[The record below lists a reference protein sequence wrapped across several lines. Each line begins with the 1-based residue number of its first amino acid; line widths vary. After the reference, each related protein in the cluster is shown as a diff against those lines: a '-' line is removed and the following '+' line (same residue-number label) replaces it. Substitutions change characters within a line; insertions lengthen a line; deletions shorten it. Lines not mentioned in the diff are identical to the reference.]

1 MNQDLKYFKQLFC
14 ELYQPLCNHAY
25 KYLNDRAESE
35 DVVQELMIKIWETRK
50 DLLSDKSLKYYLY
63 IAVKNR
69 CISIL
74 RKKIYTLDID
84 EISTD
89 IIEEVPET
97 KPLMDANLLIENA
110 FKGISPKC
118 LEIFKLSRLEKLS
131 YKQIAIK
138 LEISVK
144 TVENQMGKAIKH
156 IREFIKQ
163 HHNLILLFKIW
174 HFSHYI
180 MGVLKEFVFYLK
192 EV

>member
-1 MNQDLKYFKQLFC
+1 MNEDLKHFKQLFS

-25 KYLNDRAESE
+25 KYLQDRDESE

-50 DLLSDKSLKYYLY
+50 DLLSEKSLKYYLF

-69 CISIL
+69 CITLL
-74 RKKIYTLDID
+74 RKKNYMLDID
-84 EISTD
+84 EMSID
-89 IIEEVPET
+89 IAEEIPET
-97 KPLMDANLLIENA
+97 KPLPDANQLIEKA
-110 FKGISPKC
+110 FNGIPPKC
-118 LEIFKLSRLEKLS
+118 LEIFKLSRIEKLS
-131 YKQIAIK
+131 YKQIAEK

-156 IREFIKQ
+156 IREFVKQ
-163 HHNLILLFKIW
+163 HPNLILLFKIW
-174 HFSHYI
+174 YFSHYI

>member
-1 MNQDLKYFKQLFC
+1 MNEDLKHFKQLFF
-14 ELYQPLCNHAY
+14 ELYKPLCNHAY
-25 KYLNDRAESE
+25 KYLNDRDESE

-63 IAVKNR
+63 VAVKNR

-74 RKKIYTLDID
+74 RKNIYMLDID
-84 EISTD
+84 EMSID
-89 IIEEVPET
+89 IVEEVTET
-97 KPLMDANLLIENA
+97 KPLIDANELIENA

-118 LEIFKLSRLEKLS
+118 LEIFKLSRIEKLS
-131 YKQIAIK
+131 YKQIAEK

-163 HHNLILLFKIW
+163 HPNLILFFKIW
-174 HFSHYI
+174 CFSHYI